1 MRNENTKFT
10 LALQGVFTFC
20 RLAFVLCHRYFER
33 NNFILKIYMNKK
45 YFIFALLPLLLSS
58 CVTIGKFDEL
68 QAHRDA
74 LQVTADSL
82 RTAAAG
88 LQTRIDDLTK
98 ENKSFQDQHNE
109 DRALIADLQSMSDT
123 LKDRVRTL
131 ENDLTI
137 ALQNYEQSKA
147 KNSAEIKKLLTNLE
161 ALQKDLATREQK
173 LQDYEEALAI
183 RDSSLASVQRDL
195 IGREQRVGDLER
207 RLAARDSSLN
217 ALKTRL
223 NDALLGFTGS
233 GLSINIVNG
242 RVYVSLS
249 NQLLFTSGKADIDK
263 RGKEA
268 LLELANVLNT
278 QEDLT
283 ILVEGHTDDQA
294 VKNLGAI
301 KDNWDL
307 SVVRATEVIRY
318 LAGEGKVDP
327 KRITASGRSEYF
339 PIDPAATSEARAKN
353 RRTEIILIPKL
364 SELFEILEQ

>member
-1 MRNENTKFT
+1 M
-10 LALQGVFTFC
+10 
-20 RLAFVLCHRYFER
+20 HSIRYSF
-33 NNFILKIYMNKK
+33 LL
-45 YFIFALLPLLLSS
+45 LLPLLFPA
-58 CVTIGKFDEL
+58 CVSIGTFDEM
-68 QAHRDA
+68 QARRDA
-74 LQVTADSL
+74 LQITADSL
-82 RTAAAG
+82 RSVAAG
-88 LQTRIDDLTK
+88 LQSRIDALTQENTALK
-98 ENKSFQDQHNE
+98 EQQTADH
-109 DRALIADLQSMSDT
+109 ALLENLQTMTDT
-123 LKDRVRTL
+123 LKDRLRSL

-137 ALQNYEQSKA
+137 AQQNYEQSKA

-161 ALQKDLATREQK
+161 GLQKDLAIREQK
-173 LQDYEEALAI
+173 LKDYEEALAV
-183 RDSSLASVQRDL
+183 RDSTLAAVQRDL

-233 GLSINIVNG
+233 GLTINIING

-249 NQLLFTSGKADIDK
+249 NQLLFTTGKADIDK

-268 LLELANVLNT
+268 LRELANVLNS

-307 SVVRATEVIRY
+307 SAVRATEVIRY
-318 LAGEGKVDP
+318 LVGEGKVDP
-327 KRITASGRSEYF
+327 KRITASGRSEYY
-339 PIDPAATSEARAKN
+339 PIDTSNTPEARAKN

-364 SELFEILEQ
+364 SELFQILEQ

>member
-1 MRNENTKFT
+1 MKT
-10 LALQGVFTFC
+10 L
-20 RLAFVLCHRYFER
+20 RYS
-33 NNFILKIYMNKK
+33 ILLI
-45 YFIFALLPLLLSS
+45 LPLFIPA
-58 CVTIGKFDEL
+58 CVSIGTFDEM

-74 LQVTADSL
+74 LQITVDSL
-82 RTAAAG
+82 KTATAG
-88 LQTRIDDLTK
+88 LQSRVDELTK
-98 ENKSFQDQHNE
+98 ENTALKDQQTIDHT
-109 DRALIADLQSMSDT
+109 LIAELQAMTDT

-137 ALQNYEQSKA
+137 SQQNYEQSKA

-161 ALQKDLATREQK
+161 GLQKDLATREQK
-173 LQDYEEALAI
+173 LRDYEEALAL
-183 RDSSLASVQRDL
+183 RDSSLAAIQRDL

-207 RLAARDSSLN
+207 RLAARDSSLH
-217 ALKTRL
+217 ALKARL
-223 NDALLGFTGS
+223 NDALLGFTNS

-249 NQLLFTSGKADIDK
+249 NQLLFTTGKADIDK

-268 LLELANVLNT
+268 LLELAHVLNT

-318 LAGEGKVDP
+318 LADEGKVDP

-339 PIDPAATSEARAKN
+339 PIDPANTSEARAKN

>member
-1 MRNENTKFT
+1 
-10 LALQGVFTFC
+10 V
-20 RLAFVLCHRYFER
+20 
-33 NNFILKIYMNKK
+33 
-45 YFIFALLPLLLSS
+45 LPLLLTS
-58 CVTIGKFDEL
+58 CVSVGRFDEV
-68 QAHRDA
+68 QAQRDA
-74 LQVTADSL
+74 LQITADSL
-82 RTAAAG
+82 RTVVAG
-88 LQTRIDDLTK
+88 LQTRIDELTK
-98 ENKSFQDQHNE
+98 ENA
-109 DRALIADLQSMSDT
+109 ALKEQQTADHALLADLQGAADT
-123 LKDRVRTL
+123 LRDRVRSL

-137 ALQNYEQSKA
+137 VQQNYEQSKA

-161 ALQKDLATREQK
+161 SLQKDLALREQK
-173 LQDYEEALAI
+173 LRDYENALAV
-183 RDSSLASVQRDL
+183 RDSSLAAVQRDL

-223 NDALLGFTGS
+223 NDALLGFTNS
-233 GLSINIVNG
+233 GLSINIING

-249 NQLLFTSGKADIDK
+249 NQLLFSTGKADIDK

-268 LLELANVLNT
+268 LLELARVLNT

-307 SVVRATEVIRY
+307 SVARATEVIRY

-339 PIDPAATSEARAKN
+339 PIDPANTPEARAKN